1 MQSYIRRLMQEAH
14 EKGTPV
20 MRPMF
25 YEFPEDEECWELQE
39 QYMFGDS
46 LLVAP
51 VVYEGEYEKEMYLP
65 AGVEWIDANTGEEY
79 QGGQTV
85 VVDAPIEIIPVF
97 RRKDKPSV
105 TC

>member
-1 MQSYIRRLMQEAH
+1 MQSYIRRLMQEAY

-51 VVYEGEYEKEMYLP
+51 RCL
-65 AGVEWIDANTGEEY
+65 
-79 QGGQTV
+79 
-85 VVDAPIEIIPVF
+85 
-97 RRKDKPSV
+97 
-105 TC
+105 

>member
-1 MQSYIRRLMQEAH
+1 MD
-14 EKGTPV
+14 TPFWL
-20 MRPMF
+20 P
-25 YEFPEDEECWELQE
+25 
-39 QYMFGDS
+39 
-46 LLVAP
+46 P
-51 VVYEGEYEKEMYLP
+51 VVYEGEYEKEVYLP